1 MFITKKHIPRR
12 TFLRGAGVTLALP
25 LLESMFPALVPSAKA
40 QSTAK
45 APRFVG
51 IFNPHGWEPGHW
63 AMKEGALSELPFILK
78 PLEPWRDSITVI
90 SGLDAT
96 SSMPGPGETGGDHSR
111 SAAVFSGVQ
120 PKKTVSADIHLGT
133 TIDQIIAQKYGQAN
147 VLPSIQVKCEDQ
159 SSLATCPW
167 GYSCA
172 YVNSVSWSG
181 PTKPLPFEANPQ
193 VIFERLFGDG
203 SNAQERAAR
212 KQAKASLLDAVTL
225 EVARLNNSLPATDR
239 TRLNEYLEDIR
250 EIERRLSNVARSE
263 EASPTAEVPFGI
275 PESFTEHINLLW
287 DLQVLA
293 FRADITRVS
302 TLMYAHDVSMRV
314 YPESGVMSGN
324 HPTSHHGGRPATL
337 EAWAKINRFHVQC
350 LTPFL
355 AKLKSTPD
363 GDGSLLDHTLIF
375 WASNM
380 SDGNLHSHKAVPN
393 MFIGGAMGQHKGG
406 RHIQRTGTTANL
418 LLKTLHMF
426 GIEQESI
433 GDSTGPLPLG
443 LGALVAHFS

>member
-1 MFITKKHIPRR
+1 M
-12 TFLRGAGVTLALP
+12 
-25 LLESMFPALVPSAKA
+25 
-40 QSTAK
+40 
-45 APRFVG
+45 
-51 IFNPHGWEPGHW
+51 
-63 AMKEGALSELPFILK
+63 
-78 PLEPWRDSITVI
+78 I

-324 HPTSHHGGRPATL
+324 HPTSHHGGRPAIL

-426 GIEQESI
+426 GIERGSI
-433 GDSTGPLPLG
+433 GDSTGVLSLG
-443 LGALVAHFS
+443 